1 MKRNIKTTALVLCCA
16 LAFSAFCGCGKEPE
30 PVSSEPA
37 VSQTDDAKDEV
48 IADEEPAENV
58 DEESVIN
65 TLALRGP
72 SYTGLTQLEKT
83 NNEDGS
89 YYYQDMTEDALTVIT
104 NMSYRNSQR
113 DGQDP
118 DAYAENFVCAVVD
131 DTDSAKI
138 ISSKNDEAVSESTT
152 YPAYRVYWES
162 GANED
167 TRQNAGVVVLT
178 DDFTYY
184 YGYGCPI
191 DYYEDN
197 EDFYESELDSVE
209 LIDLADLDTASG
221 SAGDASTEAAGGYE
235 VYLDKINE
243 LKSEGLA
250 DQFTLAF
257 INDDGRDTPE
267 LIASDSTGSFDHENA
282 FIFTYEDGNVVE
294 VASVIAGVDGAN
306 LDYAI
311 GANLIHISGAV
322 SGMRDKFYRIEKGK
336 LEEVFAA
343 EATNLDENP
352 KYSINGESV
361 KEDDYYKQI
370 NDFMEPYNPL
380 VRIAYDGLYDVTYTY
395 SDGYGG
401 FEQGSLENYTPA
413 SEITG
418 K

>member
-1 MKRNIKTTALVLCCA
+1 
-16 LAFSAFCGCGKEPE
+16 
-30 PVSSEPA
+30 
-37 VSQTDDAKDEV
+37 
-48 IADEEPAENV
+48 
-58 DEESVIN
+58 VIN
-65 TLALRGP
+65 YLALKGP
-72 SYTGLTQLEKT
+72 SYTGLTNLTKE

-89 YYYQDMTEDALTVIT
+89 YYYKDMTEDALTVIT
-104 NMSYRNSQR
+104 NMSSRNSQR

-138 ISSKNDEAVSESTT
+138 ISSKNDETVSGSTT
-152 YPAYRVYWES
+152 YPSYRVYWES
-162 GANED
+162 GSNED

-178 DDFTYY
+178 DNFTYY

-191 DYYEDN
+191 DFYEDN
-197 EDFYESELDSVE
+197 VELYESELDSVK
-209 LIDLADLDTASG
+209 LIDLADLDATSESASDASG
-221 SAGDASTEAAGGYE
+221 KSAGGYE
-235 VYLDKINE
+235 VYLDKIDE

-257 INDDGRDTPE
+257 INDDGRDTRE

-282 FIFTYEDGNVVE
+282 FIFTFEDGEVVK
-294 VASVIAGVDGAN
+294 VASVISGVDGAN

-311 GANLIHISGAV
+311 GANLIHISGAAA
-322 SGMRDKFYRIEKGK
+322 GMRDAFYRIEKGK
-336 LEEVFAA
+336 LEEVFVA
-343 EATNLDENP
+343 EASSMDEDA
-352 KYSINGESV
+352 KYSINGESA
-361 KEDDYYKQI
+361 KKDDYYKQI

-401 FEQGSLENYTPA
+401 FEQGSSESYTPA

>member
-1 MKRNIKTTALVLCCA
+1 MKRSIKTTLILCCA
-16 LAFSAFCGCGKEPE
+16 LAFSGLCGCKRASE
-30 PVSSEPA
+30 PVSSAPVAEEA
-37 VSQTDDAKDEV
+37 DDTGDEV
-48 IADEEPAENV
+48 VENEEPANEPE
-58 DEESVIN
+58 EESVIN
-65 TLALRGP
+65 ALALRGP
-72 SYTGLTQLEKT
+72 SYTGLTQLEKV

-89 YYYQDMTEDALTVIT
+89 YYYKDMTEDSLTVIT
-104 NMSYRNSQR
+104 NMSSRNSQR

-118 DAYAENFVCAVVD
+118 DAYAENFVCALVD
-131 DTDSAKI
+131 DTDSARI
-138 ISSKNDEAVSESTT
+138 ISSKNDETVSESTT
-152 YPAYRVYWES
+152 YPSYRVYWENGS
-162 GANED
+162 NED

-191 DYYEDN
+191 DFYEDN
-197 EDFYESELDSVE
+197 ADFYESELDSIE
-209 LIDLADLDTASG
+209 LIDLSDLDTASE
-221 SAGDASTEAAGGYE
+221 SAGDASGESAGGYD
-235 VYLDKINE
+235 VYLDKIDE

-267 LIASDSTGSFDHENA
+267 LIASDSKGSFDHKNA
-282 FIFTYEDGNVVE
+282 FIFTFEDGKVVE

-311 GANLIHISGAV
+311 GANLIHISGAAA
-322 SGMRDKFYRIEKGK
+322 GMRDAFYRIEKGK
-336 LEEVFAA
+336 LEEVFVA
-343 EATNLDENP
+343 EASSMDEDA
-352 KYSINGESV
+352 KYSINGESA
-361 KEDDYYKQI
+361 KKDDYYKQI

-401 FEQGSLENYTPA
+401 FEQGSSESYTPA

>member
-1 MKRNIKTTALVLCCA
+1 MKRNIKKAALIVCCA
-16 LAFSAFCGCGKEPE
+16 LAFSGLYGCGREAE
-30 PVSSEPA
+30 PVNTEISAEDPE
-37 VSQTDDAKDEV
+37 DGKGDIIE
-48 IADEEPAENV
+48 EEPAEDA
-58 DEESVIN
+58 DEEAVIN

-72 SYTGLTQLEKT
+72 SYTGLSNLANT

-89 YYYQDMTEDALTVIT
+89 YYYQDMTEDGLTVIT
-104 NMSYRNSQR
+104 NMCSRNSQR

-138 ISSKNDEAVSESTT
+138 IGSGNDETVSATTT
-152 YPAYRVYWES
+152 YPSYRVDWETGS
-162 GANED
+162 NED
-167 TRQNAGVVVLT
+167 TRQNVGVVVLT

-191 DYYEDN
+191 DYYEEN
-197 EDFYESELDSVE
+197 ADFYESELDTIE
-209 LIDLADLDTASG
+209 LIDLADLGAAG
-221 SAGDASTEAAGGYE
+221 SEDAGDASGEGGYA

-282 FIFTYEDGNVVE
+282 FIFTVEDGQVVE

-311 GANLIHISGAV
+311 GANLVHISGAAA
-322 SGMRDKFYRIEKGK
+322 GMRDAFYRIEKGK
-336 LEEVFAA
+336 LEEVFVA

-352 KYSINGESV
+352 KYSINKESV
-361 KEDDYYKQI
+361 KEDDFYKQI

-380 VRIAYDGLYDVTYTY
+380 VRIASDGLYDVTYTY

-401 FEQGSLENYTPA
+401 FEQGS
-413 SEITG
+413 SE
-418 K
+418 KYSR

>member
-1 MKRNIKTTALVLCCA
+1 MKRNIKTMALALSVA
-16 LAFSAFCGCGKEPE
+16 LAFSGLCGCGKDAE
-30 PVSSEPA
+30 PVNTQVSAEDPEDGKGDVIEEEPA
-37 VSQTDDAKDEV
+37 DE
-48 IADEEPAENV
+48 ADEEP
-58 DEESVIN
+58 VIN
-65 TLALRGP
+65 YLALKGP
-72 SYTGLTQLEKT
+72 SYTGLSNLTKT
-83 NNEDGS
+83 DNEDGS
-89 YYYQDMTEDALTVIT
+89 YFYQDMTDDSLTVIT
-104 NMSYRNSQR
+104 NMCSRNSQR

-131 DTDSAKI
+131 GTDSVHI
-138 ISSKNDEAVSESTT
+138 IGSENDETVSSSTT
-152 YPAYRVYWES
+152 YPSYRVDWETGS
-162 GANED
+162 NED
-167 TRQNAGVVVLT
+167 TRQNVGVVVLT

-184 YGYGCPI
+184 YGYGCLI
-191 DYYEDN
+191 DYYEEN
-197 EDFYESELDSVE
+197 ADFYASELDTIE
-209 LIDLADLDTASG
+209 LIDLADLGSEDTAD
-221 SAGDASTEAAGGYE
+221 AGDATGKGGYT

-282 FIFTYEDGNVVE
+282 FIFSFEDGKVVE

-311 GANLIHISGAV
+311 GANLVHISGATA
-322 SGMRDKFYRIEKGK
+322 GMRDAFYRIEKGK
-336 LEEVFAA
+336 LEEVFVA
-343 EATNLDENP
+343 EASSMDEDA

-380 VRIAYDGLYDVTYTY
+380 VRVAYDGLYDVNYTY
-395 SDGYGG
+395 SDGSGG
-401 FEQGSLENYTPA
+401 FEQGSCESYTPD

-418 K
+418 N